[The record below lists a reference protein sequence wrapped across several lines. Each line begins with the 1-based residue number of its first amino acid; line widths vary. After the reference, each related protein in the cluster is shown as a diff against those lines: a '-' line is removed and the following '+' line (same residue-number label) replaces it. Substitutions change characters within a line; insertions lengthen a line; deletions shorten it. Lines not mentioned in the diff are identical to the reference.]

1 MGVLLL
7 VSSPF
12 LTWVC
17 LPLGALTLPVPGLFL
32 RGGLVLGL
40 GLLALGFWLLRP
52 RAPGLQ
58 LACALAALALTG
70 LDLHGIVTRTGYELA
85 RLQLKLSGLN
95 ETLGTFQLPRLELFE
110 PGQSG
115 WSYVG
120 SGLYLALAGAALLL
134 LGALV
139 EVLIQGRQGR
149 SLGSVLVG
157 RPACKACQQRLIA
170 GMSFCP
176 GCGLKLLPVRRCS
189 ECKAAVSETY
199 RFCPECGASEAA

>member
-1 MGVLLL
+1 MLLL

-17 LPLGALTLPVPGLFL
+17 LPLGALTVPVPGLFL

-58 LACALAALALTG
+58 LACALAAMGLTG

-95 ETLGTFQLPRLELFE
+95 ETLGTLHLPRLELFE
-110 PGQSG
+110 HGQSG
-115 WSYVG
+115 WTYVG
-120 SGLYLALAGAALLL
+120 YGLYVGLAGAGLLL
-134 LGALV
+134 LGAVV
-139 EVLIQGRQGR
+139 EALLQGRQGR

-157 RPACKACQQRLIA
+157 RPACKACQQRLVA

-189 ECKAAVSETY
+189 ECKATVAETY